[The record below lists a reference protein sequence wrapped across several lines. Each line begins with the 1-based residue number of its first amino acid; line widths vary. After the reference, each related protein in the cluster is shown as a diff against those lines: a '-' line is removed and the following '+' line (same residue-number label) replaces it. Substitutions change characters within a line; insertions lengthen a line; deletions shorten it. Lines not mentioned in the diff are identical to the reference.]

1 MSYTGAVSSGQSLR
15 LLVSAD
21 AAGLRLDQA
30 IALLSPS
37 VSRAAA
43 RRLID
48 QGSVFL
54 AGSRTKVAS
63 RVVKAGQRIDVHL
76 PPSSVAR
83 ERDVPT
89 PDIPILLLTDDLVVV
104 DKPSGLLSA
113 PTPQTDRADLLY
125 FLQKQLGQLYLVHRL
140 DAHTSGALVL
150 ARTAAS
156 ARDLSAQLE
165 NRTLGRTY
173 LALLAGEIAAD
184 FSADA
189 PIGERPAC
197 THFRVIERGRGA
209 TKVEAE
215 LETGRMHQIRIHAQA
230 AGHPVLGDRK
240 YGGSGVTEL
249 GRAPRLALHATS
261 VRFALPGAGRTE
273 TVHALFPPELEAY
286 WSALR

>member
-104 DKPSGLLSA
+104 D
-113 PTPQTDRADLLY
+113 
-125 FLQKQLGQLYLVHRL
+125 
-140 DAHTSGALVL
+140 
-150 ARTAAS
+150 
-156 ARDLSAQLE
+156 
-165 NRTLGRTY
+165 
-173 LALLAGEIAAD
+173 
-184 FSADA
+184 
-189 PIGERPAC
+189 
-197 THFRVIERGRGA
+197 
-209 TKVEAE
+209 
-215 LETGRMHQIRIHAQA
+215 
-230 AGHPVLGDRK
+230 
-240 YGGSGVTEL
+240 
-249 GRAPRLALHATS
+249 
-261 VRFALPGAGRTE
+261 
-273 TVHALFPPELEAY
+273 
-286 WSALR
+286 